1 MDGGGVVAFLKVGR
15 SFFLP
20 QGTARSSQSQ
30 PAGSQRLGAPVLDFY
45 VWLPPPKKKQVSA
58 RLQLSPQR
66 GAAQRNARS
75 SRPDSSR
82 LTCYYARDA
91 FPRRPVSPRVCASHR
106 SRATAPR
113 SHPCAPWSTQSSLP
127 VQTHC
132 QPCCPEQESRTRAAG
147 IPGPPEGSPD
157 SGGGRQEEPAG
168 ARSSGP
174 TAETPAGSPLSL

>member
-1 MDGGGVVAFLKVGR
+1 MSPSLLKVGR

-45 VWLPPPKKKQVSA
+45 VWLPPPKQKQVSA

-66 GAAQRNARS
+66 GAAQRSARS

-91 FPRRPVSPRVCASHR
+91 FPRRPVSPPVCASLR

-113 SHPCAPWSTQSSLP
+113 SHPRAPSSTQRSLP

-132 QPCCPEQESRTRAAG
+132 QPCYPEPDWGSRG
-147 IPGPPEGSPD
+147 PGTSRGKT
-157 SGGGRQEEPAG
+157 GQWWWPAG
-168 ARSSGP
+168 G
-174 TAETPAGSPLSL
+174 TGGSAILGSHG